1 LSILGNGFPRALE
14 RALKALGFFTRLG
27 QAIAR
32 NRRRAPAALMLP
44 AFDPYREHSMSEGF
58 RETDGREAV
67 DLLLDRLRSEGAA
80 ADRVRMAP
88 TEDRRNCRAR
98 AAADGPGQE
107 TEGSAGSERRRERK
121 ARHDRFAAVS
131 DRFAPFG
138 GRRDTAKTS
147 VGQDVLPSAP
157 ANPRLKTAK
166 TVQVPRSKRSFAI
179 GIEGVGNWRN

>member
-1 LSILGNGFPRALE
+1 
-14 RALKALGFFTRLG
+14 
-27 QAIAR
+27 
-32 NRRRAPAALMLP
+32 
-44 AFDPYREHSMSEGF
+44 MSEDF
-58 RETDGREAV
+58 RETAGRLASAV
-67 DLLLDRLRSEGAA
+67 RTDDLTPGEGAA

-107 TEGSAGSERRRERK
+107 TEGSAGSERQERK
-121 ARHDRFAAVS
+121 VRQHRFAAVS